1 MSTYQDLEAK
11 YETEETPD
19 SITLRLLLPDGSFGL
34 LILIVP
40 LFNLL
45 KLSSIHFQL
54 N

>member
-1 MSTYQDLEAK
+1 MSTYQDVEAK
-11 YETEETPD
+11 YETEETTE
-19 SITLRLLLPDGSFGL
+19 SIIVRIHLPDGSFGL

-45 KLSSIHFQL
+45 NLSSIDFQL